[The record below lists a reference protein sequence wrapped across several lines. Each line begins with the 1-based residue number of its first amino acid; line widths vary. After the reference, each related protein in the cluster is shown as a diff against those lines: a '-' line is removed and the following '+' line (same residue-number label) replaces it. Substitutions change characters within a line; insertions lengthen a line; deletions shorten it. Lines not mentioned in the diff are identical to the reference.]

1 MATPD
6 EAIAALEKK
15 IHDHYAAAVEE
26 LNEVIRDYFDK
37 LAIRE
42 KEQRALLEAGKITE
56 EQFKQW
62 RLTQYGRGERF
73 IQLRDNLAERM
84 YQANVVAAA
93 YINNDMATLYAMG
106 HAYTIEWVQ
115 EELGDLLDGVDF
127 TMLDE
132 EAIRDLIM
140 NDPDLMPDYFP
151 TPLEIAQGRDMEYSR
166 QQITASVTSGI
177 IQGKSVEQIA
187 ADLADRLQGMG
198 EVSARRAART
208 ACGAAVEAGKQ
219 AARDDLSKKGVIMGK
234 VWDAAWDRRTRPDH
248 AEADGQV
255 VENDKPFT
263 VGKEKLMFPKDKSL
277 GASPKNIYNCRCT
290 ATDVILGFESI
301 LTPEQRAKANIGV
314 TRKHG

>member
-37 LAIRE
+37 LAVRE

-127 TMLDE
+127 TLLNE

-140 NDPDLMPDYFP
+140 NDPDLMPYYPEARAIDRNID
-151 TPLEIAQGRDMEYSR
+151 LEYGR
-166 QQITASVTSGI
+166 QQITASVTSSI
-177 IQGKSVEQIA
+177 IQGKSIEQIA
-187 ADLADRLQGMG
+187 ANLAERLQNMG

-219 AARDDLSKKGVIMGK
+219 AARDELSSKGVMMGK
-234 VWDAAWDRRTRPDH
+234 MWDAAWDMRTRPDH
-248 AEADGQV
+248 AKADGQV
-255 VENDKPFT
+255 VENDKPFK
-263 VGKEKLMFPKDKSL
+263 VGGEELMFPKDKSL